1 MFCPYCGAK
10 VGDDFS
16 FCAKCGKRLPSEEK
30 AGVGEKRI
38 EKLTSPEPALPKD
51 DNYLDKQFRRIIAKM
66 PGEALSHFKV
76 VDSATWRVAMAGT
89 AEAKRFAKLGWC
101 GPYTIKVLGK
111 KYVAYANRDRLSAS
125 QVKFLHEWSRG
136 YKRALKM
143 KLRALND
150 DSSET
155 ARRMIAFV
163 VAGAIM
169 AGCGIVAYLLSVKWG
184 GSM

>member
-10 VGDDFS
+10 AEDDFS
-16 FCAKCGKRLPSEEK
+16 FCAKCGKRLPSVEK
-30 AGVGEKRI
+30 DGADEKRI
-38 EKLTSPEPALPKD
+38 EKPTSAEPASPKD

-76 VDSATWRVAMAGT
+76 GDSATWRVAMAET
-89 AEAKRFAKLGWC
+89 AEAKRFATLGWC

-111 KYVAYANRDRLSAS
+111 KYVAYANRDRLPAS

-136 YKRALKM
+136 YKRALKI

-155 ARRMIAFV
+155 ARRLIALV
-163 VAGAIM
+163 VAGAII
-169 AGCGIVAYLLSVKWG
+169 AGCGLVTYLLSVKWG